1 MEYSRKGYLSR
12 LIERRQNGLIKVITG
27 ARRAGKSYL
36 MNQLYYSYLLQSGVP
51 KTNIIRF
58 AFDSDE
64 DIDLLDAYYP
74 TEETRIWQKNGTFL
88 VNAKKFRAYIK
99 DKTGEENTYYLLL
112 DEVQMLENFVSTL
125 NGFLRHNNYDVYV
138 TGSNSKFLSSDIATE
153 FKGRGTV
160 VHVLPLTFSEYMEGE
175 DGEVNASVAW
185 KEYIVTGGIPL
196 VAQMSSE
203 EEKESYLR
211 MLCEESYLKDI
222 IVHNR
227 LRKKNEL
234 GDTFNI
240 LASMI
245 GSPLNSKRVANTFLS
260 VVKKDI
266 SEDTINTFIGYFED
280 AFIVSKALKYNIRGR
295 KYIGS
300 PFKLYFEDIGVRNA
314 RLNFRQIEESH
325 IMENIIYN
333 ELRFRGFNVDV
344 GEVNV
349 SEKTDRIDVNGKAIY
364 AQKALEVD
372 FIASKGGRK
381 YYIQSALSMADPE
394 KQLQEKKSLY
404 YIDDSFKKIVVA
416 KNGLKPSYDEN
427 GVLTIDLFDFLLF
440 GEKWE

>member
-1 MEYSRKGYLSR
+1 MEYSRKGYLNR

-125 NGFLRHNNYDVYV
+125 NGFLRHNNFDVYV

-196 VAQMSSE
+196 VAKMSSE

-314 RLNFRQIEESH
+314 RLNFRQIEEPH

-404 YIDDSFKKIVVA
+404 YIADSFKKIVVA